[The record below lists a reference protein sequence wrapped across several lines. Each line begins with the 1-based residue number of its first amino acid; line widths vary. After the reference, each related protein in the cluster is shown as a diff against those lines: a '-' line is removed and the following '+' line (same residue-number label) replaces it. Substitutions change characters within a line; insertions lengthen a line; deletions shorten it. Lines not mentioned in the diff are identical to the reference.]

1 MSPVLKE
8 GYIST
13 LNTVGLPGVHHML
26 SSRTLHTRAIKAWT
40 SRTGSHKRSLPLTLA
55 RCLKS
60 AFLFPII
67 PRLFVKDT
75 TTDSNSGLWLII
87 FAGIIY
93 LGMTISAAIYQ
104 RCIDRL
110 RIMVRGA
117 LIGLI
122 HDQAM
127 KLPGNEAESEA
138 VTLMSS
144 DVAIGTTLLAAR
156 LQWFAF
162 LPLGI
167 IFACSRMSAYVAEHL
182 EGRQK
187 DWNVATQARIS
198 AITSVLGGIKSLKM
212 MGMED
217 AGQSRISQLRE
228 KELRLSERLRW
239 ILVIYNAS
247 ANSLGIF
254 APVLTLVFY
263 ALSPGTDGLH
273 ANEVFTSIALLS
285 LVTHPANMV
294 MTLVPRAVGI
304 MANFAR
310 IEAYISR
317 SSVVDTRQ
325 IAGKDKAQHLA
336 LLDHVSIRNSSITD
350 APILRDVSFSIGK
363 GELIVCTGAVGSGK
377 TTLAMA
383 LLGESASGGSMFL
396 ASKKIAYCDQTPW
409 LPSVTIRD
417 AILGGSDLDE
427 EWYKLVIDACC
438 LALDLEA
445 LPDSDSTVIENNGI
459 NLSGGQRQRIALA
472 RAVYSRYD
480 MLVLDDPLSA
490 LDKTVGEHIVDRLL
504 GPKGLFKA
512 TKAGV
517 FLLTNSGELL
527 TLQGSGARLEDS
539 SNVLKGGQLGSIVAS
554 TAGVVQNTQPSEL
567 HDKKTPGQNNRLN
580 EAAMDLLRKT
590 GDVAV
595 YACTA
600 TYSFCLTFSQFVL
613 RWATESSLGERN
625 EYMGLYAGISF
636 IAWAA
641 TSGAMWFT
649 QLKVAIR
656 SGVVLH
662 SQLLERVLRAPLSYF
677 AETHIGVTLNR
688 FSQDIALID
697 KQLPSALANLSTQ
710 IFKLLMQVAL
720 IVYVQPVML
729 VTIPPCYILVYLI
742 QKVYLRTS
750 RQLRFLDLDS
760 RSQLYTNFLDTTRGV
775 TTIRAFGWQ
784 DKFATDNIQALDMS
798 QKPYY
803 LLLCLQCWLK
813 VVLDC
818 IMAIIAIGLITLTV
832 VYRNSTGADIGL
844 ALNLMIGANTT
855 LLRLIQNWTSLET
868 SLGAVSRLKVVQER
882 IRSEADA
889 RGAIE
894 PGPRWPSGGELRMQ
908 HVTVSYSEKS
918 EPALRDVCLEIK
930 PGQKLVVM
938 GRTGSGKSTLM
949 LSLLR
954 LLETMHGD
962 IYIDDINIAHVPLQV
977 LRQRGI
983 IAVPQ
988 DGFNMPTA
996 SIRFSLDPYNKC
1008 TDDDIVQALKRTHLW
1023 DKISASSS
1031 GFDDTLDLP

>member
-1 MSPVLKE
+1 
-8 GYIST
+8 
-13 LNTVGLPGVHHML
+13 
-26 SSRTLHTRAIKAWT
+26 
-40 SRTGSHKRSLPLTLA
+40 
-55 RCLKS
+55 
-60 AFLFPII
+60 
-67 PRLFVKDT
+67 
-75 TTDSNSGLWLII
+75 
-87 FAGIIY
+87 
-93 LGMTISAAIYQ
+93 
-104 RCIDRL
+104 
-110 RIMVRGA
+110 
-117 LIGLI
+117 
-122 HDQAM
+122 M
-127 KLPGNEAESEA
+127 KLPGKEAESEA

-144 DVAIGTTLLAAR
+144 DVDSVESVGEILHDTWAYLLEVAIGTMLLAAR

-167 IFACSRMSAYVAEHL
+167 IFACSRMSAYVAKHL

-217 AGQSRISQLRE
+217 VGQSRISQLRE

-239 ILVIYNAS
+239 ILVAYNAS

-263 ALSPGTDGLH
+263 ALSPRTDGLH

-325 IAGKDKAQHLA
+325 IAGKEKAQHLA
-336 LLDHVSIRNSSITD
+336 SLDHVSIRNSSITD
-350 APILRDVSFSIGK
+350 APILRDVSFSIAK

-396 ASKKIAYCDQTPW
+396 ASKKIAYCDQAPW
-409 LPSVTIRD
+409 LPSVNIRD
-417 AILGGSDLDE
+417 AILGGSDFDE

-480 MLVLDDPLSA
+480 MLVLDDPFSA

-517 FLLTNSGELL
+517 FLLTNSAQLYPLADRLL

-554 TAGVVQNTQPSEL
+554 TAGVIQNTQPSEL

-595 YACTA
+595 YGYYVNAVGHRNALLMTACTA
-600 TYSFCLTFSQFVL
+600 TYSFCLTFSQ
-613 RWATESSLGERN
+613 
-625 EYMGLYAGISF
+625 
-636 IAWAA
+636 
-641 TSGAMWFT
+641 FT

-697 KQLPSALANLSTQ
+697 KQLPSALANLSTP
-710 IFKLLMQVAL
+710 L

-750 RQLRFLDLDS
+750 RQLRFLDIDS
-760 RSQLYTNFLDTTRGV
+760 RSQLYTNFLDTTSGV

-818 IMAIIAIGLITLTV
+818 IMAIIAIGLIALTV

-844 ALNLMIGANTT
+844 ALNLMVGANTT
-855 LLRLIQNWTSLET
+855 LLRLVQNWTSLET
-868 SLGAVSRLKVVQER
+868 SVGAVSRLKDVQER
-882 IRSEADA
+882 VRSEDDA

-908 HVTVSYSEKS
+908 HVTVSYSETS

-954 LLETMHGD
+954 LLETIHGD

-1031 GFDDTLDLP
+1031 GFDDTLDLPMSTILPLSAGQLQLFALCRMLLRAKVTSLIKPIIILDEASSSLDLETESILGDILREELKYHTVIMIAHRAEGIMGALRAGVDAIGTMKDGRLRVSII